1 MLTEKRLLP
10 ISVQSFEKL
19 RNNNC
24 VYVDKTEYV
33 YTLVHDVAQFF
44 LSRPRRF
51 GKSLLLSTLRAYWE
65 GKKELFS
72 GLAIEKLE
80 ADNDEAWQP
89 YPVLYFDFNGRNYN
103 NENALETVLHSHLSR
118 WEEEYQVDSKDQTLE
133 DRFQNLLMKVSE
145 KTGKGCVVLVDE
157 YDKPLLDLVDD
168 LERQEHNKA
177 VFKGFFSNLK
187 NCDRYV
193 RFVFITGVT
202 KFHKVSIFSDLN
214 QLNDISLNESYSG
227 ICGITDDE
235 LREYFSPEITEMSR
249 KRNISEEEC
258 LNKLKTQYDGYRFH
272 QNGCHVYNPYSLIKA
287 FYDKEF
293 GSYWFETG
301 TPTFLIKRL
310 KEIQFEPHRFTDR
323 TLYANSSMLKDY
335 SAENPDPI
343 PLLYQTGYLT
353 IADYDAEDQEYTLTF
368 PNKEVKY
375 GFLENLM
382 PEYVSDCGSG
392 SGIDVFTLRRY
403 VKQGDLENI
412 RKVLTAIFSRITYTK
427 TDDPFENYFQTVIWL
442 VFTLLGQFADCEM
455 HTFSGRID
463 CRVLTP
469 KFIYLFEFKRDE
481 TAEKALQQI
490 NDHSY
495 TLPFVADSRKLY
507 KIGVSFDS
515 EKRILADWKVEE

>member
-1 MLTEKRLLP
+1 
-10 ISVQSFEKL
+10 
-19 RNNNC
+19 
-24 VYVDKTEYV
+24 
-33 YTLVHDVAQFF
+33 
-44 LSRPRRF
+44 
-51 GKSLLLSTLRAYWE
+51 
-65 GKKELFS
+65 
-72 GLAIEKLE
+72 
-80 ADNDEAWQP
+80 
-89 YPVLYFDFNGRNYN
+89 
-103 NENALETVLHSHLSR
+103 
-118 WEEEYQVDSKDQTLE
+118 
-133 DRFQNLLMKVSE
+133 
-145 KTGKGCVVLVDE
+145 
-157 YDKPLLDLVDD
+157 
-168 LERQEHNKA
+168 
-177 VFKGFFSNLK
+177 
-187 NCDRYV
+187 
-193 RFVFITGVT
+193 
-202 KFHKVSIFSDLN
+202 
-214 QLNDISLNESYSG
+214 
-227 ICGITDDE
+227 
-235 LREYFSPEITEMSR
+235 
-249 KRNISEEEC
+249 
-258 LNKLKTQYDGYRFH
+258 
-272 QNGCHVYNPYSLIKA
+272 
-287 FYDKEF
+287 
-293 GSYWFETG
+293 
-301 TPTFLIKRL
+301 
-310 KEIQFEPHRFTDR
+310 
-323 TLYANSSMLKDY
+323 MLKDY

-427 TDDPFENYFQTVIWL
+427 TNDPFENYFQTVIWL